1 MSIRI
6 PLAGLMLASFA
17 ACSQAPAPSGNSTE
31 TTERAA
37 ATRQMQP
44 EDVPTTSETAGNQ
57 GDCDLL
63 ASSEIADAF
72 SGKLSVERAGGR
84 GQRGSGCTYALAE
97 VSEAQLILQAGD
109 RNAFEQRKLSY
120 TSQSGI
126 AREALDLGQE
136 AWLFNGAQVIAVS
149 EDGDSIS
156 LGLQLFTFDQPAP
169 VDAAQTREALE
180 NLARTALARL

>member
-1 MSIRI
+1 MSIRT
-6 PLAGLMLASFA
+6 PLAALVLASSA
-17 ACSQAPAPSGNSTE
+17 ACSQAPAPSGDSTDR
-31 TTERAA
+31 TEHAA
-37 ATRQMQP
+37 ATGLTPP
-44 EDVPTTSETAGNQ
+44 EGAPTKNQAAGNQ

-63 ASSEIADAF
+63 AGSEIAEAF
-72 SGKLSVERAGGR
+72 FGKLSVERASGR

-109 RNAFEQRKLSY
+109 RNAYDQRKLSY

-126 AREALDLGQE
+126 AREALDFGQE

-149 EDGDSIS
+149 EDGESIS

-169 VDAAQTREALE
+169 VDSAQTRKALE
-180 NLARTALARL
+180 NLARTALERL